1 MWYSESHPSQK
12 PTLISYDEFLKI
24 TYPAAEDVGAARGKR
39 PKAVALHLHYSHIG
53 DYNRHVNSE
62 LTLPLAGANRKQGRV
77 WWQGIYQG
85 GGGGEGK
92 KQKQKLKKHS
102 RRLLP
107 LNPHSYTK
115 TKTPGREAQGLR
127 EPRNPLRPRPRGS
140 AAVRLHSH
148 APPSER
154 HT

>member
-85 GGGGEGK
+85 GGGGRGK
-92 KQKQKLKKHS
+92 
-102 RRLLP
+102 
-107 LNPHSYTK
+107 K
-115 TKTPGREAQGLR
+115 TKTETEETQ
-127 EPRNPLRPRPRGS
+127 
-140 AAVRLHSH
+140 
-148 APPSER
+148 
-154 HT
+154 